1 MQVLEDKIL
10 REGEVRPGNVLK
22 VDGFLNHLIDIN
34 LLGQMADELND
45 KFYADGVTKVLTI
58 EASGI
63 ALATAVA
70 ERLGVP
76 ILFAKKSKTS
86 NLSNDVYTASVHSF
100 THNTENTALVSKKYL
115 NTNDNVL
122 IVDDFLANGCAVNA
136 LISIVEQAGAKV
148 AGVGIAV
155 EKGFQGGGD
164 ALRQKGV
171 KVVSLAIVQEMSESS
186 LTFRHEE
193 A

>member
-10 REGEVRPGNVLK
+10 QEGEVRPGNVLK

-115 NTNDNVL
+115 STNDNVL

-164 ALRQKGV
+164 ALRKKGV

>member
-115 NTNDNVL
+115 STNDNVL

-164 ALRQKGV
+164 ALRKKGV

>member
-115 NTNDNVL
+115 STNDNVL

-136 LISIVEQAGAKV
+136 LISIVEQAGANV

-164 ALRQKGV
+164 ALRKKGV

>member
-10 REGEVRPGNVLK
+10 QEGEVRPGNVLK

-115 NTNDNVL
+115 STNDNVL